1 MAGGRRT
8 TEFAHFCTETCRP
21 CAHYH
26 HTGNA
31 SGQVRAPRNGKA
43 RVGVDGLTML
53 AMMVVGRFV
62 GRVDV
67 RWLLGIGFA
76 ITTISL
82 WLSR

>member
-1 MAGGRRT
+1 
-8 TEFAHFCTETCRP
+8 
-21 CAHYH
+21 
-26 HTGNA
+26 
-31 SGQVRAPRNGKA
+31 
-43 RVGVDGLTML
+43 VGVDGLTML